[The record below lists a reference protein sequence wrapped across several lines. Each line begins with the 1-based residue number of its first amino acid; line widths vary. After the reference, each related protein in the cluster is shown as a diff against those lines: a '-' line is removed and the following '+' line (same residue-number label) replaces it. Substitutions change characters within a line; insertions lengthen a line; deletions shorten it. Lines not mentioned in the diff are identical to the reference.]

1 VTDDLVRHTMQAEA
15 KRKERIAA
23 LHQEMDSAHD
33 ADSLYWQQTLRN
45 SDAARAAYYRR
56 QDRLEEIRAE
66 LEMLRK

>member
-1 VTDDLVRHTMQAEA
+1 MQAEA
-15 KRKERIAA
+15 KRKERIAT

-33 ADSLYWQQTLRN
+33 ADNLYWQQTLRSN